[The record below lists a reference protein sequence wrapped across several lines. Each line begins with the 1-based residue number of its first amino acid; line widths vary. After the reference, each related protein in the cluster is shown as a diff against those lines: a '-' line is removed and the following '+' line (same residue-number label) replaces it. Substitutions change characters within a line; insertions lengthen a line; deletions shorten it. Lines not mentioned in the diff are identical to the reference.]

1 MISYRLSDLALLY
14 QLFSRVKR
22 GQDELCCAFN
32 EYVKVTQEIAAHSR
46 CINKLTPVLCISSL
60 IEGGVVA

>member
-1 MISYRLSDLALLY
+1 MLGCMYLIMFLFVLLAGFDSLMISYRLSDLALLY

-32 EYVKVTQEIAAHSR
+32 EYVKVIQETDV
-46 CINKLTPVLCISSL
+46 K
-60 IEGGVVA
+60 